1 MSAPDSNSGHAH
13 DSAQNEGAAEGT
25 RDPFGIDRLSVDYD
39 YLLYRIQD
47 HVTSIQL
54 STTEICRQQNQ
65 LVEQGIIGD
74 AIDINI
80 EEMRRILQKCEELE
94 THFDMLDQIDSIVQ
108 AFRPRLD
115 DIVREHRELTRNTE
129 RRI

>member
-1 MSAPDSNSGHAH
+1 MSTPDGSSGHAH
-13 DSAQNEGAAEGT
+13 ESTQHEETTEGT

-65 LVEQGIIGD
+65 LVEQGIIKD
-74 AIDINI
+74 AIDVNI
-80 EEMRRILQKCEELE
+80 EEMHRMLQKCEELE
-94 THFDMLDQIDSIVQ
+94 AHFDMLDQIDGIVQ

-115 DIVREHRELTRNTE
+115 AIVREHRELTRSTE
-129 RRI
+129 RKI